1 MARRFDLNVR
11 LKKNFNH
18 RRAAH
23 MRTLFLSTLFFFAQ
37 FGSLRAQVDNRS
49 DRIAIG
55 IPAFYLDAMS
65 FQSNDSSA
73 VRIDVYT
80 EVPFE
85 VLQFAASDS
94 GFVARY
100 EITID
105 ILNADGNE
113 ILEKTWN
120 KEIRVRAFDETQSRG
135 EFSPAT
141 GSFTLAPGSYEMRA
155 ELREKE
161 SGKAF
166 AQVRKMNVPN
176 YTVTPFSVSD
186 IMLVNHVT
194 TDGGRSIIVP
204 NVSGNLYD
212 LPHGFSFFFELYNRT
227 GADSVALTYQVFDK
241 KEKRM
246 YTHGERR
253 RLDGKKSEVIA
264 EIDSARFPAG
274 VYFLEVEAQ
283 TIKNSDSTAAY
294 TAEKRRDF
302 VMRWGSVP
310 TTLVD
315 LDLAIKQAKY
325 IATSKEYDAMVN
337 APTLEEKQKLF
348 QEFWRKRSPG
358 SGTQRNE
365 KMEEYYSRVQYSN
378 EHFSHF
384 TEGWRTDMGMVY
396 IILGAPSSV
405 DRHPFEIDSKPYEI
419 WSYYEFNS
427 QIIFIDESGFGDYR
441 LVTPIWDLVQRANK

>member
-1 MARRFDLNVR
+1 MRR
-11 LKKNFNH
+11 
-18 RRAAH
+18 
-23 MRTLFLSTLFFFAQ
+23 LFLSAFFFFAQ
-37 FGSLRAQVDNRS
+37 FGFLRAQVENRS
-49 DRIAIG
+49 DRIPVG

-65 FQSNDSSA
+65 FQSKDSSSA
-73 VRIDVYT
+73 RIDVYT

-100 EITID
+100 EITVD
-105 ILNADGNE
+105 ILNEDGNG

-120 KEIRVRAFDETQSRG
+120 KEIRVRAFDETQSGR

-166 AQVRKMNVPN
+166 TQARKMNVPN
-176 YTVTPFSVSD
+176 YAVSPFSVSD

-194 TDGGRSIIVP
+194 TGGGQSTIVP
-204 NVSGNLYD
+204 NVSGNLYG
-212 LPHGFSFFFELYNRT
+212 LRHGFSFFFELYNRT

-241 KEKRM
+241 KEKQM
-246 YTHGERR
+246 YTYSERR
-253 RLDGKKSEVIA
+253 RLDGRKSEVIA

-274 VYFLEVEAQ
+274 AYFLEVDAQ
-283 TIKNSDSTAAY
+283 TIQNSDTPVTY
-294 TAEKRRDF
+294 MAEKRRDF
-302 VMRWGSVP
+302 VMRWGNVP

-315 LDLAIKQAKY
+315 IDLAIKQAKY
-325 IATSKEYDAMVN
+325 IATSKEYDAMAN
-337 APTLEEKQKLF
+337 APTLQEKQELF
-348 QEFWRKRSPG
+348 QEFWRKRNPG

-384 TEGWRTDMGMVY
+384 TEGWRTDMGMVF

-419 WSYYEFNS
+419 WYYYDFDR
-427 QIIFIDESGFGDYR
+427 QIVFVDESGFGNYR